1 MSEWVVRHSDG
12 STLKD
17 EQGNDIIVKSLEY
30 SGSWMGDSFVTI
42 TFKNPAP
49 ILFKIGDYITYRNEV
64 FEINY
69 DPGKMKQS
77 RRNEYGE
84 AFVYD
89 NVKFNAKQ
97 DELARTEFL
106 DIVLHDNN
114 IHYTALTKFAFYISS
129 LDDLLDRIQANL
141 NEQWGDGEWKLY
153 SRNRLRSGQRGCDL
167 SVWDKTYGNGIADN
181 VIDSTSI
188 TADNLNCW
196 SALALINSQFD
207 VNFITRG
214 RNVFVGTAGLPTTH
228 IFGYGKNNG
237 LYQIEQNADSEQ
249 AITTRLRAYGSTKNI
264 PNRYYATLN
273 LQVYG
278 TITKIVTKQAGQYN
292 YTEFELDLPFKDY
305 YFFNELTAYSSA
317 NNRIY
322 YAKIKVSNKIVNAR
336 IYNENGKTQIYSEYV
351 ANSVDP
357 DDNTDQTAMQQFINS
372 VIVGARVYF
381 LSGVKKE
388 SFPATNKDYATDN
401 LPNNMAIDRL
411 MLPGF
416 PNKSLKQWWD
426 EQSAETKKRIYQG
439 NKQHLFSENKYRPY
453 VDSNNV
459 STIGVRPSSVY
470 FDTKDIQKGIEEI
483 YPTIEKMEIGGV
495 RIDEVLSAKQIEDN
509 GVFKDGATI
518 PNFSIFLKKEIDFDI
533 NDLLKNSTE
542 QPYICM
548 KNGMCGGRQFKI
560 ASARKLKDG
569 SWELT
574 CERVLDDSLN
584 LYFPYNDYQIKPNDH
599 FVLIGIPLPDSY
611 VEAASIRLLKYALA
625 FLDKNDYTR
634 YIYSPKIDEVYMQRQ
649 HDSAIADTTGS
660 TISLHDTI
668 KEGDIL
674 QFEDSDL
681 HIDGKVTIDQ
691 LTIRENGDKI
701 PTYEI
706 TLRED
711 KSVGTIQKIQEK
723 INSLESGNG
732 GEFSNNDGGITIPQL
747 QRLIESFGGK
757 RFISK
762 LSPDTAQELIT
773 FLKGLKLGNE
783 YSINELGEA
792 VLKAI
797 TSANYNALE
806 QAGFGITQTKDG
818 KYQLNISDL
827 NVWRKAVF
835 NEIEKRKLSYVGGN
849 FVFSACGSKIKKVED
864 RGDVWRCYFYQDD
877 GSTATTNLWDVD
889 DQARCQTFNI
899 RAGVYQGVAN
909 RNYWR
914 KVVAKGDDYIDL
926 SKTDCE
932 QGSDIPL
939 AGDTLVQFGNRTK
952 TDRQNI
958 IEILTTGD
966 EAPAIVWYSGVNS
979 YSLEGKST
987 SVISPKKVE
996 FDTNLFRLITR
1007 SGARVPLITDRGAWL
1022 VAEKYGYY
1030 DRVSDNGR
1038 LWLCIAQ
1045 GKEVTSRPGDNNPD
1059 WQLQVDKGA
1068 NGTSE
1073 KTYIR
1078 YSDDNGATFTK
1089 EKPFVEETPLFE
1101 KADDIVSTNK
1111 SKTKPVGAYIA
1122 NIPLAGFTTGAV
1134 YTLSLDYKFDE
1145 KAERAEVVIFS
1156 AKYKNKLQF
1165 KLDKSTDFSHS
1176 SFAFTLPDFS
1186 RDGNYF
1192 YARLDNTEAV
1202 TEGVDGSVLVRNVRI
1217 EKGGVE
1223 YPNFIGR
1230 NLAKGTLDFSGI
1242 WNLSAS
1248 GVVTDEKYNGL
1259 SVLMQDSSWNQR
1271 GAVVSCKA
1279 GRVYTFSFFAKVDTE
1294 IQINCKWV
1302 LRNVENKDYIAT
1314 GGLTSYGQFTTEWKR
1329 YSVTIKFLK
1338 DCPNAA
1344 FSVEKKDNGSKMWLC
1359 GYKVEYGDKATEYSP
1374 APEDQQIG
1382 LTAGKYIGIASWDKP
1397 YPPLNPSA
1405 YTWSAFK
1412 GEDGKDAEIYR
1423 LKASKE
1429 SAKVTA
1435 DGLLI
1440 CDAAYTIEYV
1450 QGTSVEVITS
1460 EGAAGNKPYVSA
1472 HTDKG
1477 VSVSVTAGA
1486 NNTILYKLNSYF
1498 DLASRPDNIIV
1509 ELYIKANGSAK
1520 IVDTRVIPVLMEAM
1534 SYTRM
1539 VRDMRENISANGR
1552 DISTIRQTAN
1562 SVSVKVNNTEARLE
1576 NGDFVVK
1583 SDTTKFV
1590 SNDGQKKVLIK
1601 DGKVSAELIDA
1612 KQIVAE
1618 GIQGNTIDAKNATFN
1633 NVNVSGTLKGVSGTF
1648 RQLQCEN
1655 YIPGED
1661 PTTLMFDSEG
1671 KFLIRDGDLIMSSQ
1685 SQRKPRLIPVNT
1697 WVMGTFGAKRRT
1709 TMVVKG
1715 TTADFYLNDV
1725 KASPYTQ
1732 TLETKNTMDG
1742 VVYEVPCFCYD
1753 NSGHTIYEFPV
1764 DTIVFNIDSASTF
1777 RYELVMY
1784 DTQRCIVINAN
1795 DKADNVYIYSN
1806 GVPVRWD
1813 GGEVAE
1819 VIKLPITMLTP
1830 NVPAEFTGAG
1840 LMVGAFRDNNWGN
1853 LKNIGGV

>member
-69 DPGKMKQS
+69 DPGKIKQS

-114 IHYTALTKFAFYISS
+114 IHYTALTKFVFYISS

-141 NEQWGDGEWKLY
+141 DEQWGNGKWKLY

-167 SVWDKTYGNGIADN
+167 SVWDKIYGNGAADN

-214 RNVFVGTAGLPTTH
+214 RNVFVGTAGLSTTH

-336 IYNENGKTQIYSEYV
+336 IYNENGKTKIYSEYV

-439 NKQHLFSENKYRPY
+439 NKHHLFSENKYRPY
-453 VDSNNV
+453 VDSTNV
-459 STIGVRPSSVY
+459 STIGVRPNSVY

-773 FLKGLKLGNE
+773 FLKGLKLGND

-797 TSANYNALE
+797 TSKDFNALE
-806 QAGFGITQTKDG
+806 QAGFGITQRRDG
-818 KYQLNISDL
+818 KYQLSITDL
-827 NVWRKAVF
+827 IVWGKAVF

-864 RGDVWRCYFYQDD
+864 KGSVWRCYFYQDD

-889 DQARCQTFNI
+889 DQARCQIFNI
-899 RAGVYQGVAN
+899 KAGVYQGVAN

-932 QGSDIPL
+932 QGSDVPL

-966 EAPAIVWYSGVNS
+966 EAPAIVWYNGVNA
-979 YSLEGKST
+979 YALENKST
-987 SVISPKKVE
+987 SIISPKKVE

-1007 SGARVPLITDRGAWL
+1007 SGARVPLITDRGAW
-1022 VAEKYGYY
+1022 VSTEKYGYY

-1045 GKEVTSRPGDNNPD
+1045 GKEVTSRPSDNNPD

-1111 SKTKPVGAYIA
+1111 SKTKPVGATIA
-1122 NIPLAGFTTGAV
+1122 KIPLADFTTGSV

-1156 AKYKNKLQF
+1156 AKWENILHF
-1165 KLDKSTDFSHS
+1165 TLDKSTDFSHS
-1176 SFAFTLPDFS
+1176 SFAFTLPDFA

-1192 YARLDNTEAV
+1192 FARLDNIEAV
-1202 TEGVDGSVLVRNVRI
+1202 TEGVDGSVLARNVRI

-1230 NLAKGTLDFSGI
+1230 NLAKGTLDFSGV

-1294 IQINCKWV
+1294 IPINCKWV
-1302 LRNVENKDYIAT
+1302 LRNVKDKDYIAI
-1314 GGLTSYGQFTTEWKR
+1314 GGLTSYKQFTTEWKR
-1329 YSVTIKFLK
+1329 YSVTIKFLR

-1344 FSVEKKDNGSKMWLC
+1344 FSVEKKDNGSRMWLC
-1359 GYKVEYGDKATEYSP
+1359 GYKIEYGDKATEYSP
-1374 APEDQQIG
+1374 APEDQQFG
-1382 LTAGKYIGIASWDKP
+1382 LTTGKYIGIASWDKP
-1397 YPPLNPSA
+1397 YPPLNPNA

-1435 DGLLI
+1435 DGLLV
-1440 CDAAYTIEYV
+1440 CDAAYTIEHV

-1460 EGAAGNKPYVSA
+1460 EGAAGNKPYVLA

-1477 VSVSVTAGA
+1477 VNVSVTAGA
-1486 NNTILYKLNSYF
+1486 NNTILYKLNGYF

-1509 ELYIKANGSAK
+1509 ELYVKANGSAK
-1520 IVDTRVIPVLMEAM
+1520 IVDTRVIPILMEAM

-1576 NGDFVVK
+1576 NGEFVVK
-1583 SDTTKFV
+1583 SDTTEFIGA
-1590 SNDGQKKVLIK
+1590 NGQKKVLIK

-1732 TLETKNTMDG
+1732 TLETKNTTDG
-1742 VVYEVPCFCYD
+1742 VIYEVPCFCYD

-1764 DTIVFNIDSASTF
+1764 DTIVFNVDSASTF

-1784 DTQRCIVINAN
+1784 DTQRCFVINAN

-1830 NVPAEFTGAG
+1830 KVPAEFTGAG